1 MIYVLFLMLA
11 LVYNWRKFGKDR
23 NTLIQSLKESTHVSH
38 REMILAHNF
47 HVFILEVF
55 MAIVVAH
62 LVTERSM
69 AVGILGLGFLY
80 VIILFCGFFIYRSF
94 IRYLER
100 SASLYLWDS
109 FKSHIIKELRVS
121 FALIMLPI
129 LIYSVISWTF
139 QDGVYEEWGSLWFIG
154 IFFNIIFV
162 SVLTILCTVIIML
175 RLIPNREIT
184 EPEYLEIINKRLEQ
198 INMPNFR
205 VRWIET
211 DVKNAFVVGLKLLR
225 FSNQTMFVG
234 RKLRNMLTMEEFDAV
249 ICHELAHVA
258 NRHIHKRVID
268 LLKNFIS
275 IIMGVVFF
283 MTLVIGTSL
292 IYWGED
298 VSVHTATTSLIS
310 FVLCFG
316 WFVFNYSLLFETI
329 RSHEY
334 EADAFA
340 VIKMGASYK
349 ALVSSLEK
357 LSSPEELPEYLV
369 SRTRKAQKKGF
380 IARFIS
386 RYFST
391 HPELEERAKF
401 LREKIELDLPFNY
414 YISSAQRVRAYLS
427 YLINWKVSV
436 PLCLTFVCLFGW
448 MTFNYRQGS
457 EMVAYVQRT
466 PAQILMRDENLMENL
481 NSRPLLV
488 GQTMMFYIVNKK
500 DEALIETSL
509 KNGASKSR
517 TLIYLAQ
524 QKNFPLLERYY
535 QSYQNEISEDEYFL
549 ILRKTAQVNFTE
561 GYRYLVNAERFE
573 SLRSAYKEDIAK
585 FQETSKRAP
594 ASVKE

>member
-23 NTLIQSLKESTHVSH
+23 HALIQSLKESTHVSH

-62 LVTERSM
+62 LITERSM

-80 VIILFCGFFIYRSF
+80 LIILFCGFFIYRSF

-100 SASLYLWDS
+100 SATLDLWDS

-184 EPEYLEIINKRLEQ
+184 EPEYLEIINRRLEQ

-211 DVKNAFVVGLKLLR
+211 DVKNAFVVGLKILR

-258 NRHIHKRVID
+258 NRHVHKRVID
-268 LLKNFIS
+268 LMKNFIS
-275 IIMGVVFF
+275 IIIGVVLI
-283 MTLVIGTSL
+283 MTLVISVSL
-292 IYWGED
+292 LYWGED
-298 VSVHTATTSLIS
+298 VSVHTATTSIIS
-310 FVLCFG
+310 FALSFG

-334 EADAFA
+334 EADAYA
-340 VIKMGASYK
+340 VMKMGASYK
-349 ALVSSLEK
+349 ALVTSLEK

-369 SRTRKAQKKGF
+369 TRTRKAQKKGLV
-380 IARFIS
+380 ARYIS

-391 HPELEERAKF
+391 HPDLEERSKF
-401 LREKIELDLPFNY
+401 LREKMELELPFNY
-414 YISSAQRVRAYLS
+414 YISSAQKVRAYLS

-436 PLCLTFVCLFGW
+436 PLFVSFVCLFGW
-448 MTFNYRQGS
+448 MTMNYKRGAK
-457 EMVAYVQRT
+457 MIAYIQRT
-466 PAQILMRDENLMENL
+466 PAQILVKDEILMGNL
-481 NSRPLLV
+481 NSHPLLI
-488 GQTMMFYIVNKK
+488 GQTMMFYIVNKN
-500 DEALIETSL
+500 DETLIEASL
-509 KNGASKSR
+509 KKGASKSR

-524 QKNFPLLERYY
+524 QKNFTLLERYY
-535 QSYQNEISEDEYFL
+535 QAYQKEISEDEYFL

-573 SLRSAYKEDIAK
+573 GLSSSYKEDISK
-585 FQETSKRAP
+585 FHEKSERAP